1 MLWCSGGFTLRVLGS
16 RSGPTAS
23 VSRPF
28 GVIGRAPGGALV
40 LDDPAVSS
48 RHVYLHLD
56 QRGLFAVDLATRTGT
71 RIGTGGGP
79 SGWLAPGDRIEL
91 AGRTIEVV
99 EIRLDN
105 DQDTPPGSLQENP
118 LDDAGSAFLARLTLF
133 PESNPEEPL
142 ALNSELVFAGRSP
155 SCAVPVSSDSAMR
168 VQCVFVRAPTA
179 VYVVDLVGR
188 GTWRNNRPVI
198 GAARLLDGDS
208 LMIGAARF
216 NCRISPAGTSHRA
229 GPPMLS
235 LGVGS
240 TATSIPTLPAL
251 FTPTPDSFPSP
262 ISDSLVPPA
271 DVLNLIPVEAQAQ
284 VLGWL
289 MSQVQSRQDESSRRQ
304 SEFQTELVRLVAEI
318 HRDNQ
323 SVLQRHLERAEAI
336 HEELAEIRDEMK
348 QRFGDEAVK
357 QFPALAAPKPPPLR
371 IAPVAPPENPE
382 AAANWLI
389 NRVNQLDQES
399 RSTWKDL
406 IGRLAGRKEG

>member
-1 MLWCSGGFTLRVLGS
+1 
-16 RSGPTAS
+16 
-23 VSRPF
+23 
-28 GVIGRAPGGALV
+28 
-40 LDDPAVSS
+40 
-48 RHVYLHLD
+48 
-56 QRGLFAVDLATRTGT
+56 
-71 RIGTGGGP
+71 
-79 SGWLAPGDRIEL
+79 
-91 AGRTIEVV
+91 
-99 EIRLDN
+99 
-105 DQDTPPGSLQENP
+105 
-118 LDDAGSAFLARLTLF
+118 
-133 PESNPEEPL
+133 
-142 ALNSELVFAGRSP
+142 
-155 SCAVPVSSDSAMR
+155 MR

-188 GTWRNNRPVI
+188 GTWRNNRPVL
-198 GAARLLDGDS
+198 GASRLLDGDS

-216 NCRISPAGTSHRA
+216 SCRISSAGAIRRSGLPAF
-229 GPPMLS
+229 S

-240 TATSIPTLPAL
+240 SHSHSLPAIYAPASDPLPTPTLE
-251 FTPTPDSFPSP
+251 
-262 ISDSLVPPA
+262 SLVPPA
-271 DVLNLIPVEAQAQ
+271 EVLDLIPVEAQAQ

-348 QRFGDEAVK
+348 QRFGAEALK
-357 QFPALAAPKPPPLR
+357 HFPALAAPKPTPLR
-371 IAPVAPPENPE
+371 IAPVAPPDNPE

-399 RSTWKDL
+399 RTTWKDL